1 MHNHIYYLILGTS
14 VPGGAP
20 GSSSTGSAI
29 QGKKGYPVSVFV
41 CSDPSAYSAATAA
54 IKRFVKNNFLIRFK
68 MYYRKR
74 ICLYL
79 LYTIIYILFQVTN
92 FTSSIGSNIHRSTFT
107 TRSGW
112 KWSSIRYKIIQKFVK
127 K

>member
-1 MHNHIYYLILGTS
+1 MQYHISFSILGTS

-54 IKRFVKNNFLIRFK
+54 IKRFVKNTILIWFK
-68 MYYRKR
+68 MQYKK
-74 ICLYL
+74 YL
-79 LYTIIYILFQVTN
+79 
-92 FTSSIGSNIHRSTFT
+92 
-107 TRSGW
+107 
-112 KWSSIRYKIIQKFVK
+112 
-127 K
+127 

>member
-1 MHNHIYYLILGTS
+1 MQNHILYSILGTS

-54 IKRFVKNNFLIRFK
+54 IKRFVRNTILICFK
-68 MYYRKR
+68 MQYLKFTLL

-79 LYTIIYILFQVTN
+79 LCTIIYILFQVTN
-92 FTSSIGSNIHRSTFT
+92 FTSSIGSNIHRSTVT

-112 KWSSIRYKIIQKFVK
+112 KCSSIRYQIIH
-127 K
+127 